1 MYPGITSRS
10 LPCAYRTNEI
20 RNANENS
27 FSRGYVWKYPPVLVI
42 CIPYADNATHIT
54 VHSPVQRRPA
64 LLKNKPVRQGSSIQP
79 FSGLFIEVIFFYEIL
94 DHRQQAEKIPPKGN
108 LASLCHSR
116 LFSLVVRLTY
126 CYCSWRNACSCIKFC
141 APPECEAERWLSY
154 QPIRSQG
161 LRKHHHSLCMHNL
174 QASRRLSM
182 HGCRPP

>member
-64 LLKNKPVRQGSSIQP
+64 LLKNKPVRQGSSIQH
-79 FSGLFIEVIFFYEIL
+79 FSGLSIELIFFYEIL
-94 DHRQQAEKIPPKGN
+94 DDRQQAEKIPPKTKPSEPLPFMFVFTRCSTDVLLL
-108 LASLCHSR
+108 LAAQRVLLHQILR
-116 LFSLVVRLTY
+116 ATGVR
-126 CYCSWRNACSCIKFC
+126 
-141 APPECEAERWLSY
+141 
-154 QPIRSQG
+154 G
-161 LRKHHHSLCMHNL
+161 
-174 QASRRLSM
+174 
-182 HGCRPP
+182 

>member
-27 FSRGYVWKYPPVLVI
+27 FSRGYVWEYPPVLVI

-79 FSGLFIEVIFFYEIL
+79 FSGLSIEVIFFYEIL
-94 DHRQQAEKIPPKGN
+94 DHRQQAEKIPPKRKPSEP
-108 LASLCHSR
+108 LPFIFVFTRCSTDVL
-116 LFSLVVRLTY
+116 LLLVAQRVLLHQILRATGVR
-126 CYCSWRNACSCIKFC
+126 
-141 APPECEAERWLSY
+141 
-154 QPIRSQG
+154 G
-161 LRKHHHSLCMHNL
+161 
-174 QASRRLSM
+174 
-182 HGCRPP
+182 